1 MMQRFLGPLVALSLA
16 APLATQAAEPEQTS
30 SLGGFSYHGTLSI
43 GTTDM
48 KPGPGIGFA
57 DVTFGVPLTSRA
69 PLTFEFGTYLFS
81 LDGKRPHETYAAFA
95 WDGRYRLG
103 ALRPAYDAVLPSV
116 FEDTA
121 PFLAYS
127 RAEYTR
133 AYNTVEAMRRTAVP
147 WGLSAEG
154 SAGGFDWIVSLHDAS
169 KGDFRSASAALTW
182 NGDSY
187 RLMAAVESVW
197 TGENDHIA
205 TSSKFGGTYLF
216 DRGEVGLAYLHPEA
230 NERPDAVAWHMRVPL
245 ADRIGMEAMG
255 EFTEDATDDAYGLA
269 VDYSFREFGK
279 VTIAATDGALH
290 PGLHAT
296 YSLKF

>member
-1 MMQRFLGPLVALSLA
+1 MQRILGLFVALSMA
-16 APLATQAAEPEQTS
+16 GPMATQAAEPEQPS
-30 SLGGFSYHGTLSI
+30 SFGGFSYHGTLSI

-57 DVTFGVPLTSRA
+57 DVSFAVPLTSRV

-81 LDGKRPHETYAAFA
+81 LDGKRPHETYGAFA
-95 WDGRYRLG
+95 WDSRYKLG

-154 SAGGFDWIVSLHDAS
+154 STGSLDWIVSVHDAS
-169 KGDFRSASAALTW
+169 KGSFRSASAALTW
-182 NGDSY
+182 NGNSY

-197 TGENDHIA
+197 TRDNEHVA
-205 TSSKFGGTYLF
+205 TNSKVGGAYLF
-216 DRGEVGLAYLHPEA
+216 DGGEIGLAYLHPEA
-230 NERPDAVAWHMRVPL
+230 NQRPDAVAWHMRVPL
-245 ADRIGMEAMG
+245 ADRLGLDVMG
-255 EFTEDATDDAYGLA
+255 EFTEDATDEAYGIA
-269 VDYSFREFGK
+269 VDYSFKEFGK
-279 VTIAATDGALH
+279 VTFAATDGALH

-296 YSLKF
+296 YTYKF